1 MKNEKMYMHEISG
14 DVASRDVWK
23 ADFENMDI
31 ESWFGLPAD
40 ECEGLDWIECG
51 KLIEVEQDE
60 DGEWVEV

>member
-14 DVASRDVWK
+14 DVASMGDWK

-31 ESWFGLPAD
+31 ESWFGLPAE
-40 ECEGLDWIECG
+40 ECEGLDWIKGG